1 MEEQTEGKSSEQ
13 KLASAEQE
21 FVDFV
26 VRQEINRDNIIEAW
40 KLFQQYIC
48 AKLGQD
54 EDLFVNEV
62 IKVLT
67 TKESTER
74 YLIEG
79 AQFAFHSATG
89 SFGQV
94 SLFKNLDKESLEKA
108 LDFREAMSKVG
119 WRTGDLEE
127 EFPL

>member
-21 FVDFV
+21 FIDFV
-26 VRQEINRDNIIEAW
+26 VGQEINRDNIVEAW
-40 KLFQQYIC
+40 KLFRQYIC

-54 EDLFVNEV
+54 EDPLVDEV

-67 TKESTER
+67 TNESPDKFLVEW
-74 YLIEG
+74 
-79 AQFAFHSATG
+79 AQIFLYSAT
-89 SFGQV
+89 SPIGQG
-94 SLFKNLDKESLEKA
+94 SLFKNLDEESLEKA